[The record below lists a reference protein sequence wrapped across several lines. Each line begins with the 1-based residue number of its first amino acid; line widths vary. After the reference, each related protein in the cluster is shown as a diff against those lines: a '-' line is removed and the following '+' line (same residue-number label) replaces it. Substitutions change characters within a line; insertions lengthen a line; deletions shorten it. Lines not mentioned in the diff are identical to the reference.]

1 MNAKTKI
8 SIAIVVSV
16 IGFILAVALGMS
28 ATFEP
33 PATYKDASQLV
44 LP

>member
-28 ATFEP
+28 AAFEP
-33 PATYKDASQLV
+33 PAAYKDASQLV